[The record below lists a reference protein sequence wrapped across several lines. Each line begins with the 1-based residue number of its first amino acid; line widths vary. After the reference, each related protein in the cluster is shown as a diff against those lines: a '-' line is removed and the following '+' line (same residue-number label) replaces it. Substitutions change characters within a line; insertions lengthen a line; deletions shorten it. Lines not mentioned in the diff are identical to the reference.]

1 MIEWIVTSSAL
12 ILLVI
17 FLRVL
22 IKNRVGPRL
31 RYALWGLA
39 LLRLLVPVSPWES
52 RASVMTPVAAQEP
65 YQAIERIPRYVR
77 TRPDGWVEIGRPGG
91 GGWTSIPK
99 ERVEAGE
106 IYYGWPSMKAD
117 LETLREQVAVR
128 DAFLWAWLAG
138 TAIVGAFLLAVNLR
152 FAHNLKK
159 NRRTV
164 GQYRGRWVFV
174 WDGLATPC
182 LFGLFRP
189 GIYLTR
195 PVAEDETARAH
206 VLAHEYAHF
215 RQGDHIW
222 AALRGVCLAVHW
234 YNPLVWLAAALSRRD
249 CELSCDEGAVRLLGE
264 DRRADYGRTLV
275 GLVARRTTPKDLA
288 CCATTMTGGKSA
300 LKERI
305 ALLVKRPRTTAAMA
319 CIVAAACIVFTIC
332 TFTGAAAEKE
342 PDIAVEPPQAEADL
356 SQPEGPDP
364 AEPVEQEPDGQFE
377 PLPEDLPTELM
388 DLDRPL
394 EEQGTWLL
402 LAQVPDLDISLYRR
416 ADDDRKVYLRMTNQ
430 CFQVFERDLSEMEL
444 LPAME
449 LWDSGGG
456 LTVQVLYRRY
466 EGTYFNGTSYEPG
479 IVAEMAIYE
488 WNESGKFWTEGS
500 ISTQPLQRLTEDLPA
515 LADLPARLV
524 RPGTPEAKA
533 DIWLIGE
540 LPEDDIAVYYE
551 QSTEKYWLRYG
562 SVIQEVEGMTVSVPQ
577 LLLPQLYFDDPDG
590 DGSRELVGISLKA
603 YGTGIAQEQL
613 SVYEW
618 DGEAWTW
625 DTYDPTELIED
636 FNSQRVYQFYEDG
649 TAYISY
655 PGSSLLRSS
664 LLLDLS
670 GPWASSYWDS
680 VPDICVLNDM
690 QASYSYENGQFML
703 SLDGEIL
710 DTAGHFLHSH
720 VFEYVCPIRYSDGRL
735 TGFGGFLRSDFEIPQ
750 APPALTD
757 TYRAVLRETLA
768 KCDTSYANAFAV
780 CDVDGDGAEE
790 LLVRWMPA
798 NTIASAWGTSIYDAS
813 GAERFHGYG
822 ELTFYDNGVLSEP
835 WSHNQGPACAIWP
848 YNLYRYDP
856 QTGGYTQTGS
866 ARARNSKMDGFE
878 AVAAADLDGDGTV
891 YYIGEDAYY
900 EENPVDNAAYETW
913 RGRYLDG
920 AKALPVQ
927 YWDLT
932 ADAISQ

>member
-31 RYALWGLA
+31 RYALWGLV
-39 LLRLLVPVSPWES
+39 LLRLLVPVSLWES

-99 ERVEAGE
+99 ERVETGE

-117 LETLREQVAVR
+117 LETLREQVTVR
-128 DAFLWAWLAG
+128 DAFVWAWLAG

-189 GIYLTR
+189 GIYLTQA
-195 PVAEDETARAH
+195 VAEDDSARAH
-206 VLAHEYAHF
+206 VLAHEYTHF

-319 CIVAAACIVFTIC
+319 CVVAAVCIVFMLC
-332 TFTGAAAEKE
+332 TFTGAAAEEE
-342 PDIAVEPPQAEADL
+342 PDIAVEPPQAEADF
-356 SQPEGPDP
+356 SQPEGPDA
-364 AEPVEQEPDGQFE
+364 AEPVEQEPDGCFE

-394 EEQGTWLL
+394 EEQGAWLL
-402 LAQVPDLDISLYRR
+402 LAQVPDMDISLYRR
-416 ADDDRKVYLRMTNQ
+416 ADDSQKVYLRMTNQ

-444 LPAME
+444 LPTME
-449 LWDSGGG
+449 LWDGGG
-456 LTVQVLYRRY
+456 DLTVQVLYRRY

-479 IVAEMAIYE
+479 VVAEMAIYT
-488 WNESGKFWTEGS
+488 WNAAGKYWTEGY

-515 LADLPARLV
+515 LADLPTRLV
-524 RPGTPEAKA
+524 RPRTPETKA

-551 QSTEKYWLRYG
+551 YSTAKYWLRYG
-562 SVIQEVEGMTVSVPQ
+562 SAIQKVEGMTASMPQ
-577 LLLPQLYFDDPDG
+577 MILPELYFDDLDG
-590 DGSRELVGISLKA
+590 DGSRELIVISPKA
-603 YGTGIAQEQL
+603 YGTGIAQQQL

-625 DTYDPTELIED
+625 DTHDPSGLIGD

-655 PGSSLLRSS
+655 LDTDI
-664 LLLDLS
+664 LLDLS
-670 GPWASSYWDS
+670 GLRASGDS
-680 VPDICVLNDM
+680 APDVCILNDM
-690 QASYSYENGQFML
+690 QVSYFYEDGQITL
-703 SLDGEIL
+703 SLEGEIL
-710 DTAGHFLHSH
+710 DNGGDSLSGDT
-720 VFEYVCPIRYSDGRL
+720 FEYVCPVSYSYDHL
-735 TGFGGFLRSDFEIPQ
+735 GGWSGVLRSDFAVQQ

-757 TYRAVLRETLA
+757 TYRAILRKTLA
-768 KCDTSYANAFAV
+768 ECNTNSPNAFAV
-780 CDVDGDGAEE
+780 CDVNGDGTEE

-798 NTIASAWGTSIYDAS
+798 NAIASAWGTTLYNAD
-813 GAERFHGYG
+813 GVEYFHGYG
-822 ELTFYDNGVLSEP
+822 ELTFYDNGVISEP

-848 YNLYRYDP
+848 YTLYQHDP
-856 QTGGYTQTGS
+856 QTGGYIQAGG
-866 ARARNSKMDGFE
+866 ARARSDKAEGFE
-878 AVAAADLDGDGTV
+878 AAAAADLDGDGMV
-891 YYIGEDAYY
+891 YYIGEDAYR

-913 RGRYLDG
+913 RGRYLNG
-920 AKALPVQ
+920 AKVLPVR
-927 YWDLT
+927 YYDLT
-932 ADAISQ
+932 AEAIS